1 MEGKDSLQ
9 GAALRRSEMM
19 RAMQHL
25 ERTAASPAASGTWI
39 ADLTDGVRQLETAL
53 NRHIAEVEAPDGLL
67 DQIVDTA
74 PRLHRLTDETRR
86 HHVSLTDATTALLNT
101 LAGAQSDVPVDE
113 IRAAVLDLLNEIA
126 RHRQKGADLIHEAY
140 DVDIGGY

>member
-1 MEGKDSLQ
+1 
-9 GAALRRSEMM
+9 
-19 RAMQHL
+19 MQHL
-25 ERTAASPAASGTWI
+25 ERTAASPAASETWI

-74 PRLHRLTDETRR
+74 PRLHRLTDETRS
-86 HHVSLTDATTALLNT
+86 HHVSLSDATTALLNT